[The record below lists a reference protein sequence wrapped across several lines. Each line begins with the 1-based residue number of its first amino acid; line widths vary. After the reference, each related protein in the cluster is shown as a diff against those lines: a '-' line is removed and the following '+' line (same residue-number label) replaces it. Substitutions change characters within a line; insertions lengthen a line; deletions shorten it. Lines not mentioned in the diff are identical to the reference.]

1 MADYNISGLVPAIT
15 GDSWDGGSSWF
26 LLDQSGTFSVDKD
39 LTCTIYLVG
48 GGCSGDKGT
57 AYEESYARGG
67 KGGDGGYI
75 YVARHV
81 TIPKGTDCSVTI
93 AGIGNKTGTN
103 LNVSGNVLNCY
114 DAGCSSTTGGQGG
127 YVYYDSYRHRYK
139 TGNNS
144 GAGHYGVSTP
154 YGVVGSSGG
163 GGGVDSGSAYS
174 SEANGGVGAGT
185 GGRTRG
191 YWCYP
196 GSNATNYGCGGGGG
210 AAYSDASSKNTD
222 KGGSGKGGC
231 IIICVEDDSKKYPL
245 PYLEQTEFEYNGKE
259 QRADGDNLKNFD
271 STVMEVSGTVS
282 GTYVSVNEDSGT
294 YKIRV
299 SFKPNDNY
307 NFQWIDESGNV
318 YTPTNKDG
326 NTVDY
331 IELEWKI
338 IPIEVPMP
346 TLSFTSVPYE
356 GRNRDKTVTI
366 SGFNSDLMTKTGVEC
381 AYKAGKY
388 PIVFS
393 LKDTESSVWVKED
406 GTKTTDDVVVT
417 WEITPIKVDRPSITQ
432 SEFTYSG
439 NYFYPFD
446 NNQIPANNLN
456 NYNSKV
462 MYAES
467 NGCVYS
473 AYLANADDA
482 YYTAKYTIY
491 DHGSCAWSD
500 SAVTLDE
507 ETGTW
512 ADNTDLTE
520 TIKWRINKRVDK
532 IPMPYLTPTG
542 TDADGNNITEFTYT
556 GRSLSPVVNNKN
568 TTYAAYSGDFSA
580 VKVGEWKITA
590 ALNSDANIIWRWDDG
605 TEEGSDKNIELKWK
619 INKITLDLP
628 TVTPQRQN
636 YNGTVKTVNAA
647 SYDSNLVTRT
657 GSTSGTSAKEYTLIY
672 VIKDKECAEWATTEE
687 DKTKDQVISWWID
700 SVKIKPPTADKRTY
714 VVSPTGTDYNS
725 GAERQYLEYTNNDAN
740 VVLTNVADISGHYGD
755 YPGIYTAKFTL
766 KDPASA
772 SWDNGTA
779 DGTDEAQTIEWEI
792 VKKEYF
798 VTKPSIK
805 ETLLTYTGVSQT
817 VQFND
822 KNDGQMIIGGETSGT
837 AAREYKATAALRE
850 SRIYDFKWADGSV
863 TDIVLDWDIEKAAFK
878 KPTLTER
885 SFNYDGLTHS
895 VTVNGFNSDVME
907 YEDGA
912 VFSGQAAR
920 NYPIIVK
927 LKDKTS
933 AYWEGGGTDDV
944 DLTWFIDHARFD
956 IPVVTDTVKTYN
968 GSVQRPTITG
978 YNSNVMYLKQTASAA
993 NAGTYEL
1000 YFELKD
1006 PYSSSWTDGTA
1017 EIKRFRWTIN
1027 KAVMTLS
1034 KPYLTASEFTYN
1046 GYTYVYQATS
1056 SSHTPPRGYIYSYV
1070 RDVNST
1076 YMSVSGTLRAV
1087 SANDYKIVVTL
1098 KDTRNYIAKWS
1109 DGTDD
1114 PIELKWKINKAVFAI
1129 PTLSSYHFNYGG
1141 RWESPKGSGNYR
1153 YGYRYAGVTG
1163 FNAWVMNTNCVTGYR
1178 RSDNTWVSTR
1188 GTYYENSSFY
1198 TPSQWRIG
1206 KYYARFYLKDPA
1218 SATWSDGTNGEIT
1231 LEWSISREIVLLKRP
1246 YLEAKSFEYDGTEK
1260 RPVITNE
1267 TAGIVFTGTRNAAEV
1282 GNYDITAQLYREFKD
1297 DDIYDYRWDDN
1308 TVEDIIVMP
1317 WDIWSDGKIAV
1328 PNIAPKSFV
1337 YNGNPHTPEIHGF
1350 NSDIMLKSGTFS
1362 ATKKGVY
1369 EITFSLKHPDSIS
1382 WSNGTTVPVT
1392 VSWEITKGTVQKP
1405 YLAPDDLMYDAYRHT
1420 VEFVEDDTG
1429 NSYVAY
1435 NFDPDIMNYG
1445 GDKSAVQVGEY
1456 SFDVSLKDT
1465 ESCTWDDGT
1474 TDPIPLPFYI
1484 SKKTV
1489 LLDIPYLKENSF
1501 VFNGLAHTP
1510 EIELWKTPG
1519 MEKSEDLTKTAAG
1532 NYKITLTLIED
1543 RNITYLWSNHSDAPI
1558 ELNWE
1563 ITGRT
1568 AANGNG
1574 IEKPVVT
1581 DTEFVYDGTKHA
1593 SAVSPFDADL
1603 IIQQGT
1609 ASATNA
1615 NTYEIRFV
1623 LKDKAS
1629 STWADGTTDDYIV
1642 SWEIKKVEIE
1652 KPTVVQTSFLYNGIA
1667 QNPIYDGLDKSTVVF
1682 GGDVDKISA
1691 GNYTQTV
1698 TPDSNH
1704 IWSGD
1709 LNNATDPITVN
1720 WEITRTKFKKP
1731 TLKNGV
1737 FDFNGAL
1744 QTPEFDGFDK
1754 NVMKMTGEYL
1764 MKPAGSYSMEIA
1776 LKDTNSC
1783 EWKDGTTDSLPFDW
1797 VINKAYFDVPV
1808 MTKGVFDFN
1817 GSLQT
1822 PEFDVLNDDFL
1833 VKKGDYEKIPAG
1845 DYKIKI
1851 SLADP
1856 VSSAWRT
1863 ADGSADVSDKEYCW
1877 KINPIIIAIPTVE
1890 NLVYTY
1896 DGNPHKPTV
1905 TGLNTDLMDIEG
1917 AEEQTN
1923 AGDYTVTISL
1933 KYPDSCKWSD
1943 GTTDPK
1949 TTDWVINKAEHAK
1962 PHLELSEFNYNGGD
1976 HIPRLIDIDYDIM
1989 TKSGDTQGTDAGNY
2003 NLIVSFK
2010 DPVNHKWV
2018 GGDSESLTLEWII
2031 HGRLVAKPTLEK
2043 DSFAYDGKSKTPVI
2057 LGFKSSAM
2065 LKSGDLKKTNVG
2077 NHKIII
2083 TLRPNYEWTGGGF
2096 EPLELPW
2103 EITKT
2108 RVKKPE
2114 AVKTEFTYDKFSH
2127 TPEITGFNSDTMLES
2142 GTFSAVNAGD
2152 YEIRY
2157 ALIDKDHIEW
2167 DDGSGSEDYVIPW
2180 YIRKK
2185 KIKTPNP
2192 ITTNF
2197 EYNGGL
2203 HKPVIEN
2210 FEHYAYYNSDG
2221 ELIKSSD
2228 DVIIV
2233 TGIYSGATDAG
2244 EYNITCEILDK
2255 HNYIW
2260 DDETSGRVSIGWH
2273 IAQKPIPKPHLIP
2286 EYHEYDGSV
2295 KKVTVSGFVSDA
2307 MCYPSENGYDPYQND
2322 PIFSAAELGEYPVT
2336 IGLWAY
2342 RRSKDGVTYRVYN
2355 YCWDDGD
2362 TSYVLPLKWYIV
2374 AGEIEYPTLTDYEY
2388 TFTGS
2393 RITPSKKGC
2402 NSDIMSI
2409 VGDAFGVNAGE
2420 YSIGFTLK
2428 DPTHFKWK
2436 NGVTDGTLI
2445 PWRINRAKL
2454 SKAKLPYLDKNL
2466 IYNAREQTPPWRDY
2480 DIRKLTIGGVNYA
2493 TNVETYTATFTPTAN
2508 YIWDD
2513 GTLDHMPVS
2522 WKIEKLGIIT
2532 PKQNNTLYYNGKTQT
2547 PNWTTSYNLKNVT
2560 YTGQTSGVNVNEYV
2574 VSCKCDS
2581 NCYFLDTR
2589 TDTCT
2594 AVWKIRKCKLQ
2605 APYPEKRYPYTGE
2618 EITGVFLRYYPD
2630 IMQKSGV
2637 TKATDTGK
2645 YTAYFKLTETDNY
2658 MWAVGVYLTADE
2670 LVPVDWYIVDS
2681 YNDDSPPKA
2690 AIPYQNN
2697 YLVYNK
2703 EPQYPAFANYN
2714 ENAMTL
2720 LGGIPSRTDAGTY
2733 YVTFRLKNGYVW
2745 SDNTTEDKKVEWV
2758 IEPQKVPFPYILT
2771 AETDGNGM
2779 YYYELEGKRYPVWV
2793 NYNSELM
2800 RMSGDTYDIDFSWHT
2815 TYFELRDKKNYV
2827 WIRDNDAYEKY
2838 PVSWKLSQ
2846 AYTKSPTTGRNKVH
2860 IPRQANRPIEDSTT
2874 KYPEWDNYDNTAI
2887 INRGGEWEG
2896 VTAGER
2902 YVILELHD
2910 GYIWEDDTNEI
2921 KAVPWKIYEV
2931 GTSDMDIEP
2940 IPIRI
2945 PKQINP
2951 PFYDGFVKYPEW
2963 DSWDDYGFDIIEGVL
2978 MEVPAGEYRI
2988 KLRLKTGYIWEDGT
3002 IEDKIVMWVINPREI
3017 EKIPDADI
3025 PRDPAPERD
3034 GDGGRDGNGNN
3045 GSGCGCCCCDTGLY
3059 NILKNSCPEDDE
3071 HCDCT

>member
-1 MADYNISGLVPAIT
+1 MADYNISGLVPAMT
-15 GDSWDGGSSWF
+15 GGSWDGGSSWF
-26 LLDQSGTFSVDKD
+26 LLDQSGTFSIDKD

-48 GGCSGDKGT
+48 GGCKGNGSGNKS
-57 AYEESYARGG
+57 AYQ
-67 KGGDGGYI
+67 GGYGGAGG
-75 YVARHV
+75 YVRIV
-81 TIPKGTDCSVTI
+81 RGIKIPKNTECNVVI
-93 AGIGNKTGTN
+93 ADTNNRTGTS
-103 LNVSGNVLNCY
+103 LNISDTLLNCN
-114 DAGCSSTTGGQGG
+114 DDGSTTTTGGRGG
-127 YVYYDSYRHRYK
+127 YVYWM
-139 TGNNS
+139 NS
-144 GAGHYGVSTP
+144 SVGFVQAYGSSSGVSGVATP
-154 YGVVGSSGG
+154 YGIVGSSGG
-163 GGGVDSGSAYS
+163 GGGADCGSSRSNAYGS
-174 SEANGGVGAGT
+174 VGGTGAGYGAYRKGYGYNGGNAIT
-185 GGRTRG
+185 
-191 YWCYP
+191 Y
-196 GSNATNYGCGGGGG
+196 GSGGGGSYAYKSSTYGITSAG
-210 AAYSDASSKNTD
+210 AGK
-222 KGGSGKGGC
+222 GKGGC
-231 IIICVEDDSKKYPL
+231 VIICVTEGYYPL
-245 PYLEQTEFEYNGKE
+245 PYLEKTEFGYNGKE
-259 QRADGDNLKNFD
+259 HHADGANLKNFD

-282 GTYVSVNEDSGT
+282 GTYVSTNEDGGT

-299 SFKPNDNY
+299 SFKPGN
-307 NFQWIDESGNV
+307 NFKWVDDSGNV
-318 YTPTNKDG
+318 YTPTDKDG
-326 NTVDY
+326 NAVDY

-338 IPIEVPMP
+338 NPIEVSVP

-356 GRNRDKTVTI
+356 GWNCNKTVDI
-366 SGFNSDLMTKTGVEC
+366 SGFNSDLMTKTGVEF
-381 AYKAGKY
+381 ANKAGKY

-393 LKDTESSVWVKED
+393 LKDTDSSVWVKED
-406 GTKTTDDVVVT
+406 NTKTTDDVVVT
-417 WEITPIKVDRPSITQ
+417 WEITPIKVDRPSIIQ

-439 NYFYPFD
+439 NSYYPFD
-446 NNQIPANNLN
+446 NAYNPENNLN
-456 NYNSKV
+456 NYNPKV

-473 AYLANADDA
+473 AYLANADGG

-491 DHGSCAWSD
+491 DHESCAWSD

-512 ADNTDLTE
+512 VDNTDLTE
-520 TIKWRINKRVDK
+520 TITWRINKRIDK

-542 TDADGNNITEFTYT
+542 TDADGNNVTEFTYT
-556 GRSLSPVVNNKN
+556 GRLLSPMINNKN
-568 TTYAAYSGDFSA
+568 TTYATYGGDFSA
-580 VKVGEWKITA
+580 VKVGDWKITA
-590 ALNSDANIIWRWDDG
+590 TLKTNANIIWRWDDG
-605 TEEGSDKNIELKWK
+605 TKEGSDKNIELKWK
-619 INKITLDLP
+619 INKIALDLP

-636 YNGTVKTVNAA
+636 YDGTVKTVNAA
-647 SYDSNLVTRT
+647 SYDFNLVTRT
-657 GSTSGTSAKEYTLIY
+657 GSVSGTSAKEYTLIY

-700 SVKIKPPTADKRTY
+700 PIKIKPPTADKKKY
-714 VVSPTGTDYNS
+714 IVSPTGTDYNS
-725 GAERQYLEYTNNDAN
+725 GVERQYLEYTNNDAN

-755 YPGIYTAKFTL
+755 YPGIYTAIFTL
-766 KDPASA
+766 KDPTSA

-792 VKKEYF
+792 IKKEYL

-805 ETLLTYTGVSQT
+805 ETPLTYTGISQT
-817 VQFND
+817 VQFNGR
-822 KNDGQMIIGGETSGT
+822 NDGQMIIGGETSGT
-837 AAREYKATAALRE
+837 AARAYKATAALRE
-850 SRIYDFKWADGSV
+850 SRVYDYKWADNST
-863 TDIVLDWDIEKAAFK
+863 TDIELGWDIERAAFE

-885 SFNYDGLTHS
+885 SFGYDGLTHS
-895 VTVNGFNSDVME
+895 VTVNGFNSNVME

-912 VFSGQAAR
+912 VFSGKAAR
-920 NYPIIVK
+920 NYPIIVR
-927 LKDKTS
+927 LKDKSS
-933 AYWEGGGTDDV
+933 AYWEDGGTDNV
-944 DLTWFIDHARFD
+944 DLTWVIDHARFD

-968 GSVQRPTITG
+968 GSTQRPTITG

-993 NAGTYEL
+993 NAGTYEFC
-1000 YFELKD
+1000 FELID
-1006 PYSSSWTDGTA
+1006 PYSSSWTDGTT

-1034 KPYLTASEFTYN
+1034 KPYLTASKFTYN
-1046 GYTYVYQATS
+1046 GYTYVYQVTN
-1056 SSHTPPRGYIYSYV
+1056 SSHTPPRGYVYLYV
-1070 RDVNST
+1070 RDVNNT

-1087 SANDYKIVVTL
+1087 SANDYKIIITL
-1098 KDTRNYIAKWS
+1098 KDTQNYIAKWN
-1109 DGTDD
+1109 DGTDT
-1114 PIELKWKINKAVFAI
+1114 PIELGWKIKKAVFEI

-1141 RWESPKGSGNYR
+1141 RWESPKDSGNYK
-1153 YGYRYAGVTG
+1153 YSYKYASVSG

-1178 RSDNTWVSTR
+1178 SSDNTWISTR
-1188 GTYYENSSFY
+1188 GTYYENSAFY

-1218 SATWSDGTNGEIT
+1218 SATWSNGTNGEIT
-1231 LEWSISREIVLLKRP
+1231 LEWSISKEIVLLKRP
-1246 YLEAKSFEYDGTEK
+1246 YLEENSFEYDGTVK

-1267 TAGIVFTGTRNAAEV
+1267 TAGIVFTGTRNATEV

-1308 TVEDIIVMP
+1308 TVEDVIVMP
-1317 WDIWSDGKIAV
+1317 WKIWSDEKIAV

-1337 YNGNPHTPEIHGF
+1337 YNGNPHSPEIHGF

-1369 EITFSLKHPDSIS
+1369 EITFSLKHPDSIA
-1382 WSNGTTVPVT
+1382 WSNGTTDPV
-1392 VSWEITKGTVQKP
+1392 VLSWEIAKGTAQKP
-1405 YLAPDDLMYDAYRHT
+1405 YLAPDNLMYDAYRHT

-1435 NFDPDIMNYG
+1435 NFDPDTMNYG
-1445 GDKSAVQVGEY
+1445 GDKGAIQVGEY
-1456 SFDVSLKDT
+1456 SFEVSLIDP

-1474 TDPIPLPFYI
+1474 TDTVPLPFYI

-1501 VFNGLAHTP
+1501 VFDGLAHTP
-1510 EIELWKTPG
+1510 KIELWETPG
-1519 MEKSEDLTKTAAG
+1519 MEKSGDLTKTAAG
-1532 NYKITLTLIED
+1532 NYKITLSLIED
-1543 RNITYLWSNHSDAPI
+1543 RNITYLWSDHSDAPI
-1558 ELNWE
+1558 ELSWG

-1593 SAVSPFDADL
+1593 PVVSPFDTNL
-1603 IIQQGT
+1603 ITQQGT
-1609 ASATNA
+1609 AKATNA
-1615 NTYEIRFV
+1615 TTYEITFI

-1629 STWADGTTDDYIV
+1629 STWADGTTDDYVV
-1642 SWEIKKVEIE
+1642 SWKIKKAEIE
-1652 KPTVVQTSFLYNGIA
+1652 KPTVVQTSFLYNGVA
-1667 QNPIYDGLDKSTVVF
+1667 QDPIYDGLDKSTVVF

-1704 IWSGD
+1704 IWADGTM
-1709 LNNATDPITVN
+1709 NAIFVD
-1720 WEITRTKFKKP
+1720 WEITRTRFKKP

-1744 QTPEFDGFDK
+1744 QTPEFDGFDG
-1754 NVMKMTGEYL
+1754 NVMKMTGKYS

-1783 EWKDGTTDSLPFDW
+1783 EWDDGTTDSLPFSW

-1808 MTKGVFDFN
+1808 MTKGAFDFN
-1817 GSLQT
+1817 GVLQT
-1822 PEFDVLNDDFL
+1822 PEFDILNDDFL
-1833 VKKGDYEKIPAG
+1833 VKKGDYEEIAAG
-1845 DYKIKI
+1845 DYKMQIA
-1851 SLADP
+1851 LADP

-1863 ADGSADVSDKEYCW
+1863 ADGSVDVSDKEYSW
-1877 KINPIIIAIPTVE
+1877 KINPITINIPTVE
-1890 NLVYTY
+1890 DLIYNY

-1917 AEEQTN
+1917 ASEQTN

-1943 GTTDPK
+1943 GTADPK
-1949 TTDWVINKAEHAK
+1949 TTDWVINKIEHEK
-1962 PHLELSEFNYNGGD
+1962 PRLEFNEFNYNGGD

-1989 TKSGDTQGTDAGNY
+1989 TKSGDTQETDAGIY

-2010 DPVNHKWV
+2010 DSANHKWV
-2018 GGDSESLTLEWII
+2018 GGDSDPLPLEWII
-2031 HGRLVAKPTLEK
+2031 HGRPVDKPTLEK
-2043 DSFAYDGKSKTPVI
+2043 DNFAYDGKSKTPVI

-2065 LKSGDLKKTNVG
+2065 LKGGDLKRTNVG

-2103 EITKT
+2103 EITKN

-2114 AVKTEFTYDKFSH
+2114 VIKTEFTYDKFSH
-2127 TPEITGFNSDTMLES
+2127 APEITGFNPDTMLES

-2157 ALIDKDHIEW
+2157 TLIDKDHIEW

-2180 YIRKK
+2180 YIGKK
-2185 KIKTPNP
+2185 AIKKPKP

-2233 TGIYSGATDAG
+2233 TGTYNGATDAG
-2244 EYNITCEILDK
+2244 NYNITCSILDK
-2255 HNYIW
+2255 DNYIW
-2260 DDETSGRVSIGWH
+2260 EDGTSGNVTIGWY

-2286 EYHEYDGSV
+2286 EYHEYDGTV
-2295 KKVTVSGFVSDA
+2295 KSVTVSGFVSDA
-2307 MCYPSENGYDPYQND
+2307 MCYPSENGYDPYPND

-2342 RRSKDGVTYRVYN
+2342 RRSKNGVTYRVYN

-2388 TFTGS
+2388 TFTGNQ
-2393 RITPSKKGC
+2393 ITPSKKGY
-2402 NSDIMSI
+2402 NSELMNI
-2409 VGDAFGVNAGE
+2409 VGNASAVNAGD

-2428 DPTHFKWK
+2428 DPVHFKWK
-2436 NGVTDGTLI
+2436 NGTVDGTLI
-2445 PWRINRAKL
+2445 PWKINRAKL
-2454 SKAKLPYLDKNL
+2454 SKVKLPYLDKNL

-2480 DIRKLTIGGVNYA
+2480 DIRKLSIEGVNHA
-2493 TNVETYTATFTPTAN
+2493 TNVGTYTATFTPTAN

-2513 GTLDHMPVS
+2513 GTLDPMPVS
-2522 WKIEKLGIIT
+2522 WEIEKLGIIT
-2532 PKQNNTLYYNGKTQT
+2532 PKQNNTLYYNGKTQA

-2560 YTGQTSGVNVNEYV
+2560 YTGQTSGVDVNEYV

-2581 NCYFLDTR
+2581 NCYFLDTG
-2589 TDTCT
+2589 TDACT
-2594 AVWKIRKCKLQ
+2594 ATWKIRKRRLQ
-2605 APYPEKRYPYTGE
+2605 APYPEKRYPYTAN
-2618 EITGVFLRYYPD
+2618 EITPVFLRYEPD

-2658 MWAVGVYLTADE
+2658 MWAVGVYLTTDE
-2670 LVPVDWYIVDS
+2670 LVPVDWYIVESSADV
-2681 YNDDSPPKA
+2681 PPTRVPV
-2690 AIPYQNN
+2690 PYQNN

-2703 EPQYPAFANYN
+2703 EPQSPAFANYN
-2714 ENAMTL
+2714 GDITTL

-2733 YVTFRLKNGYVW
+2733 YVTFRLKSGYVW
-2745 SDNTTEDKKVEWV
+2745 SDNTTEDKKVEWI

-2771 AETDGNGM
+2771 AETDGGGM
-2779 YYYELEGKRYPVWV
+2779 YYYELEGKKYPVWV

-2800 RMSGDTYDIDFSWHT
+2800 RMSGDTYDVDFSWHT
-2815 TYFELRDKKNYV
+2815 TEFELKDKRNYI
-2827 WIRDNDAYEKY
+2827 WIRNNDAYEKY

-2846 AYTKSPTTGRNKVH
+2846 AYTKTPSTGRNKVH
-2860 IPRQANRPIEDSTT
+2860 IPRQANRPIEDGTT
-2874 KYPEWDNYDNTAI
+2874 KYPEWDRYDNIAI

-2902 YVILELHD
+2902 YVILELYD

-2945 PKQINP
+2945 PEQINP
-2951 PFYDGFVKYPEW
+2951 PYYDGHVKEPEW

-3002 IEDKIVMWVINPREI
+3002 TEDKVITWVINPRAE
-3017 EKIPDADI
+3017 IPDADI
-3025 PRDPAPERD
+3025 PRDPAPERE
-3034 GDGGRDGNGNN
+3034 GDGNGDGNGNN
-3045 GSGCGCCCCDTGLY
+3045 GTGCGYGCCCCDMGLY
-3059 NILKNSCPEDDE
+3059 DILKKSCPEDDE
-3071 HCDCT
+3071 HYDCT